1 MADKCNQEKNDTK
14 NRKKKNNSKRKTE
27 ETLYSEKIANKL
39 FFCKE
44 QCYCSKKEK
53 KITGKCFTNLL
64 FKKEASTHLQNNE
77 GTQVWTNTD
86 MLIQSLSNRRR

>member
-1 MADKCNQEKNDTK
+1 MTPRIE
-14 NRKKKNNSKRKTE
+14 RKKTIAKEKRKKPCTVRRLQMNFFSAKNNVIAQRRK
-27 ETLYSEKIANKL
+27 
-39 FFCKE
+39 
-44 QCYCSKKEK
+44 K